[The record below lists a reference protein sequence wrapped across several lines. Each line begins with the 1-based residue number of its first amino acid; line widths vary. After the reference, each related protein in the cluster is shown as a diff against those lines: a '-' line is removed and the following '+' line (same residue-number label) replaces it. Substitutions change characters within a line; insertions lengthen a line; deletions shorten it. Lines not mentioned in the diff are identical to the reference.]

1 MPRRSPPHKR
11 PRASARA
18 HWEHG
23 DTGVWPKM
31 AKKGSG
37 IPTVTDDEV
46 VDIGLCYGWVSGQR
60 KALDDR
66 Y

>member
-1 MPRRSPPHKR
+1 
-11 PRASARA
+11 
-18 HWEHG
+18 
-23 DTGVWPKM
+23 M